1 MKILISESQLNNI
14 ILNEAPLSQ
23 QTINYRLKRAK
34 ELAVNYPNPR
44 QFELK
49 HKKLWNFLRQQKLV
63 DDVFPNRQKYRE
75 DLTPEQVIRV
85 ASKFINSDD
94 FHTEYPVEWNYAYK
108 NNMIN
113 DLFPDY
119 NSDSGIKLWSGYM
132 GSMLG
137 TNNSPYYNENI
148 QKYLD
153 YLMDRAGQYN
163 DMEDMKIRNP
173 KLYKQLSD
181 LGHDYVPSDEDVHY

>member
-173 KLYKQLSD
+173 K
-181 LGHDYVPSDEDVHY
+181 